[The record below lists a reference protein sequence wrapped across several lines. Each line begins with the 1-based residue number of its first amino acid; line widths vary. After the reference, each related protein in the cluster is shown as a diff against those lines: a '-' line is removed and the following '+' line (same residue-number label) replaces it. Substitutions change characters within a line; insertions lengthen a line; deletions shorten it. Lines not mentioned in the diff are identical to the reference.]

1 MKQVF
6 YNGHSYEYRVSER
19 DGVRVFSLYEKGV
32 LRYNLR
38 ENDLDKR
45 TLVSLILDSYFTRDR
60 QKSDSSGSDR
70 PPTMGKIYTPSP
82 VSERQ

>member
-19 DGVRVFSLYEKGV
+19 DGKRIFSLYEKGV
-32 LRYNLR
+32 LRYNLT

-45 TLVSLILDSYFTRDR
+45 TLVSFILDNYYSKARRKPEF
-60 QKSDSSGSDR
+60 
-70 PPTMGKIYTPSP
+70 IVPS
-82 VSERQ
+82 

>member
-19 DGVRVFSLYEKGV
+19 DGIRMFSLYEKGI
-32 LRYNLR
+32 LRYNLT

-45 TLVSLILDSYFTRDR
+45 TLVSFILDSYYSKAR
-60 QKSDSSGSDR
+60 QKAEPIG
-70 PPTMGKIYTPSP
+70 PS
-82 VSERQ
+82 

>member
-32 LRYNLR
+32 LRYNLK

-45 TLVSLILDSYFTRDR
+45 TLVSLILDNYFSRDR
-60 QKSDSSGSDR
+60 QKSDSSASDR
-70 PPTMGKIYTPSP
+70 PPTMGKIYTHST
-82 VSERQ
+82 VGERQ